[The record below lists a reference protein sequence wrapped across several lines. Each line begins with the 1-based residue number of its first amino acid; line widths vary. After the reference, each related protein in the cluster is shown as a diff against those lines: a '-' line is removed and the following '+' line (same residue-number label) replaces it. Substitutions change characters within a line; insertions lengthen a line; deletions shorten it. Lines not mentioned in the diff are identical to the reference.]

1 MTYWMRGLM
10 YISPLHYFLDASFG
24 ILLKGAGLKNL
35 WGSILAIVVIG
46 SINFGL
52 GMWRFRRQFQ

>member
-1 MTYWMRGLM
+1 MTSWMRGLM

-24 ILLKGAGLKNL
+24 ILLKGTGLEIL
-35 WGSILAIVVIG
+35 WDSVLAIALIG
-46 SINFGL
+46 GVNFGL